1 MAALVA
7 YHWPGNVRQLQNFIE
22 RSVVLTRGTEL
33 HAPVAELVTQQRA
46 IPGSHTLADADRAHI
61 VSVLRETN
69 WTVGGRAGAAAR
81 LGVLRTTL
89 IAKMKKLGISRE
101 MADTFTVRGLDVA

>member
-1 MAALVA
+1 MAALIA
-7 YHWPGNVRQLQNFIE
+7 YHWPGNIWELQNFIE
-22 RSVVLTRGTEL
+22 RSVILTKRATL
-33 HAPVAELVTQQRA
+33 QAPIAELVNKPAA
-46 IPGSHTLADADRAHI
+46 IPGGRTLADAERAHI
-61 VSVLRETN
+61 ISVLRETN

-101 MADTFTVRGLDVA
+101 MADGFTVRGLDVA